1 MKKKTII
8 YVVVNIILA
17 ILTGLLSIKAPD
29 DLLATISKYFS
40 LTFAVLAF
48 IILLVNLYRR
58 LVKRDNSKFLIIIS
72 TLIYAAFSVAYGV
85 IIYATIG
92 GVILKIIF
100 MIMFYISLIALILVY
115 SSIFYFWIVKNNIK
129 YIVRILVT
137 LLTIV
142 ALCLI
147 FTLVSKH
154 IDVSNILLIT
164 LNFVYVTS
172 ILLLSAF
179 LIIFIVYKLVLP
191 NNKK

>member
-115 SSIFYFWIVKNNIK
+115 SSIFYFWIVKSNIK
-129 YIVRILVT
+129 YIVRMLVT

>member
-100 MIMFYISLIALILVY
+100 MIMFYISLTALILVY
-115 SSIFYFWIVKNNIK
+115 SSIFYFWIVKSNIK
-129 YIVRILVT
+129 YIVRMLVT

>member
-85 IIYATIG
+85 IIYAAIG

-115 SSIFYFWIVKNNIK
+115 SSIFYFWIVKKNIK
-129 YIVRILVT
+129 YIVRMLVT

-154 IDVSNILLIT
+154 IDVSNILLII

-172 ILLLSAF
+172 ILILSAF

>member
-17 ILTGLLSIKAPD
+17 ILTGLLSIKTPD

-72 TLIYAAFSVAYGV
+72 TLIYAAFSVAYGI
-85 IIYATIG
+85 IIYAAIG

-129 YIVRILVT
+129 YIVRMLVT

-172 ILLLSAF
+172 ILILSAF

>member
-58 LVKRDNSKFLIIIS
+58 LVKKDISKFLIIIS
-72 TLIYAAFSVAYGV
+72 TLIYAAFSVAYGI

-115 SSIFYFWIVKNNIK
+115 SSIFYFWIVKSNIK
-129 YIVRILVT
+129 YIVRMLVT

>member
-8 YVVVNIILA
+8 YVIVNIILA

-58 LVKRDNSKFLIIIS
+58 LVKRDISKSLIIIS
-72 TLIYAAFSVAYGV
+72 TFIYAVFSIAYGIIIYAA
-85 IIYATIG
+85 IG
-92 GVILKIIF
+92 GVILKIVF
-100 MIMFYISLIALILVY
+100 MIMFYISLIALILIY

-129 YIVRILVT
+129 YIVRMLVT

-164 LNFVYVTS
+164 LNFVYVS
-172 ILLLSAF
+172 SVLILSAF
-179 LIIFIVYKLVLP
+179 LIIFIVHKLVLP

>member
-58 LVKRDNSKFLIIIS
+58 LVKKDISKFLIIIS
-72 TLIYAAFSVAYGV
+72 TLIYAAFSVAYGI

-115 SSIFYFWIVKNNIK
+115 SSIFYFWIVKSNIK
-129 YIVRILVT
+129 YIVRMLVT

-154 IDVSNILLIT
+154 IDVSNILLII

-172 ILLLSAF
+172 ILILSAF

>member
-72 TLIYAAFSVAYGV
+72 TLIYAAFSVAYGI
-85 IIYATIG
+85 IIYAAIG